1 MRGTNERR
9 TTPRLGAMNWANGG
23 GPAHP
28 RVTDAVLCVLPAVVG
43 LNSARLRLEA
53 PGTLPL
59 WLLYLDIAAG
69 VLGCVGLWWRRRFPL
84 LVASALAV
92 LGTFSESASFAALV
106 ALLTVAVHCS
116 TTTTAAMFVAGLS
129 SQGVYYVLRPEPTVP
144 PNVLIPFLVA
154 LHVTAVVWGL
164 LVRSRREL
172 VASLRERASV
182 AEVEARM
189 RAERTQHEARETLAR
204 EMHDALG
211 HRLSLLSVHA
221 GALTFHRGASAEE
234 TARAAEVI
242 RENAHRA
249 LQDLREVIGV
259 LRAPVGELPL
269 PGVVDIVELIDETAR
284 TGTPVELC
292 DAHGVTAG
300 GTPVTETV
308 GRTLY
313 RFVQES
319 LTNARK
325 HAPGAPIVVRIAG
338 RPGDHLVA
346 EVENRTSPVLAEA
359 AAQPAGSGEGL
370 RGLAERATLV
380 GGGLEYGPTGTGGWR
395 VGMRLPWPA

>member
-1 MRGTNERR
+1 MGWVSGEERAAWRSRGTDATLFVIAVVVTLQTADR
-9 TTPRLGAMNWANGG
+9 RLGMP
-23 GPAHP
+23 GP
-28 RVTDAVLCVLPAVVG
+28 LPEWFVHLDLVVG
-43 LNSARLRLEA
+43 LLCCL
-53 PGTLPL
+53 
-59 WLLYLDIAAG
+59 
-69 VLGCVGLWWRRRFPL
+69 GLWWRRRYPVAL
-84 LVASALAV
+84 AATLVAV
-92 LGTFSESASFAALV
+92 CTFSESASTAALV
-106 ALLTVAVHCS
+106 ALFTVAVHCS
-116 TTTTAAMFVAGLS
+116 TRVTLTLTVASLAAF
-129 SQGVYYVLRPEPTVP
+129 GVFFGFRPEPGIPAWVMV
-144 PNVLIPFLVA
+144 VLLVTGHA
-154 LHVTAVVWGL
+154 AVVAWGM

-182 AEVEARM
+182 AEVEARL
-189 RAERTQHEARETLAR
+189 RAERSQHEARETLAR
-204 EMHDALG
+204 EMHDVLG

-221 GALTFHRGASAEE
+221 GALAFHRTASAEE

-269 PGVVDIVELIDETAR
+269 PGVADITELIDETDRA
-284 TGTPVELC
+284 GTPVELR
-292 DAHGVTAG
+292 DAHAVTTG
-300 GTPVTETV
+300 GREVPETV

-325 HAPGAPIVVRIAG
+325 HAPGAPVVVRIEG
-338 RPGDHLVA
+338 EPGDHLSA
-346 EVENRTSPVLAEA
+346 EVENRTPPAPPDVPA
-359 AAQPAGSGEGL
+359 APAGSGEGL

-380 GGGLEYGPTGTGGWR
+380 GGGLDYGPTASGGWR